1 MIDIH
6 KFINAL
12 KGSWIKR
19 ILELENNNPLK
30 LLYYSI
36 LNKLG
41 GNLIFECNLKENDL
55 NTLFKKSTFL
65 KDILIAW
72 RNIKFDDSKITTL
85 NTIIWNNSNIRSGDN
100 PIFYRNWLNKG
111 IKTFEDIFDTRTK
124 QYFSFKFIQYIYSIP
139 RNDYLK
145 YLSLINSIP
154 NDIKNNL
161 THDSIGKSLNMHLL
175 EKVLATKRINKMLYD
190 IQINHTEVEIKQKEK
205 WESILENHDIEWKS
219 IFRLSFETTVDNKL
233 RNFNYK
239 YLMGIVRTNKE
250 LFRFAIVNSTLCD
263 FCGRIVDNV
272 KHLFW
277 DCEHTQAFL
286 GSVIKC
292 FKFN

>member
-72 RNIKFDDSKITTL
+72 RNIKCDDSKLTTL

-100 PIFYRNWLNKG
+100 PILQ
-111 IKTFEDIFDTRTK
+111 E
-124 QYFSFKFIQYIYSIP
+124 
-139 RNDYLK
+139 L
-145 YLSLINSIP
+145 
-154 NDIKNNL
+154 
-161 THDSIGKSLNMHLL
+161 
-175 EKVLATKRINKMLYD
+175 
-190 IQINHTEVEIKQKEK
+190 VE
-205 WESILENHDIEWKS
+205 
-219 IFRLSFETTVDNKL
+219 
-233 RNFNYK
+233 
-239 YLMGIVRTNKE
+239 
-250 LFRFAIVNSTLCD
+250 
-263 FCGRIVDNV
+263 
-272 KHLFW
+272 
-277 DCEHTQAFL
+277 
-286 GSVIKC
+286 
-292 FKFN
+292 